1 MSSREDRGRYRGRR
15 RAPTPPRARY
25 AAVVTTAFVGA
36 GVVALGTAA
45 GMPDSKA
52 DPAPLAAAK
61 ATANT
66 DDLAARLANAD
77 RANRSSDRDADP
89 LSSVDQVASSLW
101 VLPLEHYSISS
112 PFGSRQGTLHPG
124 VDLAAPEGTPYVA
137 AHAGMVTLARYNGG
151 YGYCVEIDA
160 GNGVT
165 LVYGHA
171 SKLLVH
177 EGQQVQAGDLL
188 GLTGDTG
195 YSFGP
200 HLHFE
205 VRVDNAPT
213 DPVAF
218 MQAHGVD
225 ITDQAGA
232 DSD

>member
-45 GMPDSKA
+45 AMPDSK
-52 DPAPLAAAK
+52 DGPALSASSASVGA
-61 ATANT
+61 

-77 RANRSSDRDADP
+77 RANRSSDRDADL
-89 LSSVDQVASSLW
+89 LSSIDQAMPDVWMLPVD
-101 VLPLEHYSISS
+101 HYTISS
-112 PFGSRQGTLHPG
+112 QFGTRSGSVHRG
-124 VDLAAPEGTPYVA
+124 VDLSVPEGTPYYA
-137 AHAGMVTLARYNGG
+137 AHSGVVKLARYNGG
-151 YGYCVEIDA
+151 YGYCVEIDT
-160 GNGVT
+160 GNDVT

-177 EGQQVQAGDLL
+177 EGQQVQAGDVL

-195 YSFGP
+195 YSFAP
-200 HLHFE
+200 QLHFE
-205 VRVDNAPT
+205 VRVKDAPT
-213 DPVAF
+213 DPIPF

-225 ITDQAGA
+225 IPQLSQPAGN
-232 DSD
+232 